1 MGTGL
6 TSTGPPCSVG
16 LVVLE
21 LSREDS
27 GDDEFEDESLD
38 TENETRQRRSRRRDE
53 WGTYAMVAIIP
64 RTACEMS

>member
-53 WGTYAMVAIIP
+53 
-64 RTACEMS
+64 